1 MCGRVWVSYWCG
13 MRTVSTVLGAG
24 STVDTKIRVLESFLT
39 LNLHLS
45 PTQLQGWDTHRV
57 TNFRGP
63 LHGRSDRRRPHRPAD
78 DFCALRLR
86 VSRARSRD
94 QATSGSPSAAPR
106 PPAGRPAWCNE
117 LWHQHGCQ
125 LGRRG
130 ARRAACGRMCSFSWL
145 CAVGHRSAVLR
156 RERLRC
162 CSACLLRVMGCS
174 CSRDGLLST
183 VAHAVQIAAQSCR
196 ELCRTHAE
204 HVGDAGSWVC

>member
-1 MCGRVWVSYWCG
+1 MLSY
-13 MRTVSTVLGAG
+13 RTM
-24 STVDTKIRVLESFLT
+24 
-39 LNLHLS
+39 S
-45 PTQLQGWDTHRV
+45 PNQSPLQGWDTHRV

-86 VSRARSRD
+86 SVRARSRD

-130 ARRAACGRMCSFSWL
+130 ARRAACGRMCSCSWL

-156 RERLRC
+156 RARLRC

-174 CSRDGLLST
+174 CSRDGLLSHDC
-183 VAHAVQIAAQSCR
+183 ARDADCLQGCR